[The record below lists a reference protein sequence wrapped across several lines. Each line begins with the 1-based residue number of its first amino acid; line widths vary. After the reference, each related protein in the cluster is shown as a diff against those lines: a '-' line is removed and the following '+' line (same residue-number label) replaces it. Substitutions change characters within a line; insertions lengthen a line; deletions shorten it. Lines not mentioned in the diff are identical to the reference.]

1 MKKILLIT
9 VFTIININYAFSVTL
24 TEALIQTYKNN
35 TELNAERENVKV
47 SQKDLIISKADYLPS
62 ASITG
67 SKSKEKTNKLTN
79 QGGGDAS
86 VTDVDPL
93 IATIKLEHTLVDFGR
108 DAEYKKKKIG
118 INLAEAKLLKKEQDI
133 FYKAIEAYSGL
144 ILANEK
150 LTINQINLSLLER
163 QVETDKVRLE
173 RGQITVSDLAQSE
186 SSLAG
191 AQAQFIQAK
200 NEIVTNKLNYEN
212 IIGKILNPKS
222 LEKTSESI
230 VSIPQSLNSAID
242 LSKQNN
248 PDITIAKLEL
258 EQSEKDI
265 EIAES
270 DLKPTATLSLERS
283 YSDNLNTTYDKKE
296 KDVLKATVSW
306 PFYSGGKKR
315 VTISKNQNL
324 KTRKRLLLDNAIKTN
339 DTIVA
344 TAWAN
349 LQSSKSF
356 LNSVRLQVRAA
367 QIANEGITAEY
378 ERGSGRTTLD
388 VIQSNTLLLN
398 AKVSLSNSERNYLLA
413 QYNLLKSVGLL
424 NSNYLKLE

>member
-1 MKKILLIT
+1 MRKVFLIIIVVILGT
-9 VFTIININYAFSVTL
+9 SNVFALTL
-24 TEALIQTYKNN
+24 KEALIQTYKNN
-35 TELNAERENVKV
+35 TELNAERENIKV
-47 SQKDLIISKADYLPS
+47 SKKDLRISKGDYLPS

-67 SKSKEKTNKLTN
+67 SKSKEETNKLTN

-86 VTDVDPL
+86 ITDVDPL
-93 IATIKLEHTLVDFGR
+93 TTSIKIEQTLIDFGR

-133 FYKAIEAYSGL
+133 LYKAIEAYSGL

-150 LTINQINLSLLER
+150 LTINQRNLSLLEM

-200 NEIVTNKLNYEN
+200 NEIITNKLNYEN
-212 IIGKILNPKS
+212 IIGKISNSKNLK
-222 LEKTSESI
+222 KTSKSI

-248 PDITIAKLEL
+248 LDITIAKLEL

-283 YSDNLNTTYDKKE
+283 YSDDLSATYDEKE

-315 VTISKNQNL
+315 ATISKNQSL
-324 KTRKRLLLDNAIKTN
+324 KTRQRLLLDNAIKTN

-349 LQSSKSF
+349 LQFSKSF
-356 LNSVRLQVRAA
+356 LDSVRLQVRAA

-388 VIQSNTLLLN
+388 VIQSNTLLLD

-424 NSNYLKLE
+424 NSNYLKLK